1 VQSVFPLRGSESA
14 LKLTTALYYTP
25 SGRSIHRHTTQAE
38 LDSAA
43 GDQESDGGALP
54 AAPSADTSAAP
65 RYHTVAGRSVF
76 GGGGIRPDVIVAS
89 DSLPPIARI
98 VETRGLAFRFASRWA
113 NTHAHADLAR
123 VDDAE
128 WRDFIAF
135 LAAEKAPTQ
144 PQELTRER
152 PLLTRSLRRELAR
165 RMGGDQAAA
174 RVALESDPVYG
185 QALEIL
191 NRARTAREVFRLAA
205 APSSGA
211 RR

>member
-1 VQSVFPLRGSESA
+1 M
-14 LKLTTALYYTP
+14 
-25 SGRSIHRHTTQAE
+25 
-38 LDSAA
+38 
-43 GDQESDGGALP
+43 
-54 AAPSADTSAAP
+54 
-65 RYHTVAGRSVF
+65 AGRAVF
-76 GGGGIRPDVIVAS
+76 GGGGIRPDVLVAS

-113 NTHAHADLAR
+113 NTHPHADLTR

-135 LAAEKAPTQ
+135 LAAEKAPAK

-165 RMGGDQAAA
+165 HTGGDQAAA

-191 NRARTAREVFRLAA
+191 NRARSAREVFRLAA